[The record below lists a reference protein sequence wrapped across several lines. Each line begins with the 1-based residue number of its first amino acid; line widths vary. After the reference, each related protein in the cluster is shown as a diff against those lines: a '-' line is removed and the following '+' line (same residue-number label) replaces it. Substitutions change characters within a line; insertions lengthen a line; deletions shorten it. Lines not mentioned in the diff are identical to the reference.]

1 MLVLMCC
8 FLSLTEEEW
17 CVAPQHPG
25 FSADQLHTRWPKFV
39 SPQIRFCVA
48 FSPHWRSACIQIWNW
63 DMAHTNLH
71 TCFTCVVCERCL
83 MVTQLNKV
91 KEIYALLSFFKKRKK
106 KKKDNLASAA
116 TWGRNPVSWGSLKEG
131 KWVRRCGDLIMAD
144 GCPPSP
150 HTHVNDNMRESCCHQ

>member
-1 MLVLMCC
+1 MCC

-17 CVAPQHPG
+17 CVVPQHPG
-25 FSADQLHTRWPKFV
+25 FSADQIHTRWPKFF

-48 FSPHWRSACIQIWNW
+48 FFPHWRSACIQIWNW

-106 KKKDNLASAA
+106 KKTIWLVLLHEVEIQYPGGLWKKENESEGAEI
-116 TWGRNPVSWGSLKEG
+116 SL
-131 KWVRRCGDLIMAD
+131 WLMVA
-144 GCPPSP
+144 PPSP